1 MRTSLLTDITEQNNS
16 TLEDSFYD
24 NWRRQKKFYEM
35 EIKTLNEKLNQMQE
49 KLDILQQKQLQ
60 RDLGRGRNSIN
71 KSKFNK
77 FDHINMETV
86 LGFCKNKM
94 FPVYKF
100 LDHSMLIYS
109 SNEQSL
115 CAKLT
120 GLIDIPRELNTP
132 TDHEFY
138 WTNNIVP
145 MINGKYIEIRS
156 NFNTEVKKV
165 YLGKLHIFSFMLI
178 KMDLLTYS
186 CNSQLKHQPN
196 WLMGTRM
203 NYDTQPRMSRA

>member
-24 NWRRQKKFYEM
+24 NWRRQKKFYKTK
-35 EIKTLNEKLNQMQE
+35 IKTLNEKLNQMQE

-60 RDLGRGRNSIN
+60 RDLSRGRNSIN

-86 LGFCKNKM
+86 SGFCKNKM

-109 SNEQSL
+109 SNKQSL
-115 CAKLT
+115 CAKHT
-120 GLIDIPRELNTP
+120 GLIGIPRESNTP
-132 TDHEFY
+132 TDYEFY
-138 WTNNIVP
+138 WTNNIMP

-165 YLGKLHIFSFMLI
+165 YLGKLHIFLFMLI
-178 KMDLLTYS
+178 KMDSLTYS

-196 WLMGTRM
+196 WLMGMRM

>member
-1 MRTSLLTDITEQNNS
+1 
-16 TLEDSFYD
+16 
-24 NWRRQKKFYEM
+24 
-35 EIKTLNEKLNQMQE
+35 
-49 KLDILQQKQLQ
+49 
-60 RDLGRGRNSIN
+60 
-71 KSKFNK
+71 
-77 FDHINMETV
+77 METV

-94 FPVYKF
+94 FPVYKL

-120 GLIDIPRELNTP
+120 GLIDIPTELKTP

-178 KMDLLTYS
+178 KMDPLTYS
-186 CNSQLKHQPN
+186 CNSQLNHQPN